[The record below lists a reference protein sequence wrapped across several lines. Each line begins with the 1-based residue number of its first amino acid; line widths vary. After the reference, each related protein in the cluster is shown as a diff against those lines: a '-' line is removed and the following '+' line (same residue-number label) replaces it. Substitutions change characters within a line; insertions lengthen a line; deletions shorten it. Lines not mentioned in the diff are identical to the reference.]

1 MNRYIF
7 TLAFI
12 YLIAIGGS
20 ELLAQF
26 PPPPPASINDILPE
40 QTDAL
45 YLDHYI
51 DGSSSPEWP
60 ADRSWLEIDYQPSNP
75 AFGIDDEITV
85 EVWVKWDED
94 KPTSGVGEPQGIVSR
109 WAEFDP
115 AGPED
120 YSTAGVSW
128 GFWQQ
133 NNASK
138 NIAWSVTDDG
148 AFSGSKNV
156 AVSGVVPKDEWVHL
170 AGVASI
176 SGGFLQSELY
186 VNGLLVGTTG
196 SVPVSNTSFWN
207 DASAEVPI
215 FVGMVNNPND
225 SSVLR
230 HFDGQ
235 IDEIRVWSTALS
247 QTTIQEWMSRG
258 ITKDHPNYDGT
269 TGDDLEMY
277 LPFSS
282 GIPSNEASANAAAV
296 NLRTFGAGVESTPA
310 STAPV
315 PFTTIVNNT
324 DILRFFSY
332 PSDNPAIETFIN
344 PSIAVKNTGMFV
356 NSDEVIQSLDVEAGA
371 ELTIRSNRSL
381 TVSSVIENSG
391 IVNIENNG
399 SLVQTG
405 NEANSVIKTGVYNV
419 EREHTAVNTARYSYW
434 SSPVVGETFRDAFPN
449 SNSSDWYT
457 LNPTVA
463 GGWQSFGGT
472 DVMES
477 GFGYTSTLDSTGPIV
492 TQVTET
498 IIFSGAE
505 IGNRVVQYSA
515 PTPFS
520 SGDYAL
526 IGNPYPSAIN
536 ADSVILNN
544 PASTGTLYFF
554 DDQDPNPNQKGTGDY
569 ATYTT
574 SGVVA
579 STYGFV
585 PTINI
590 PTAQGFVVEANTPNP
605 TFTFNNNMRISAGSF
620 TGDNDNFNKKASK
633 ERFWV
638 NLLNDS
644 TQNQILF
651 SFEDGA
657 TKNADWA
664 KDGKIYRANRFSSF
678 YSKIG
683 EQDYV
688 IQALPRFQ
696 NTQPQRIALGVDA
709 WTIGDYT
716 VTIDHFDNWPSQQ
729 DIYLLDAQSG
739 QLVDLRNGDYTFT
752 VHTAGVISNR
762 FFLMV
767 YPAAS
772 TGLGTEENEV
782 AHLGWY
788 QNGSRL
794 EVFAPEDTEIS
805 QIKLI
810 ALNGAT
816 VKETTQSLSMNV
828 SDLSKG
834 VYLLRAQTNSGAQMQ
849 EKVFIR

>member
-1 MNRYIF
+1 MKRILF
-7 TLAFI
+7 TLA
-12 YLIAIGGS
+12 LACLVALGGS
-20 ELLAQF
+20 ELSAQ
-26 PPPPPASINDILPE
+26 PAPLPA

-51 DGSSSPEWP
+51 NGFSSPEWP
-60 ADRSWLEIDYQPSNP
+60 NDRSWLEIDYQPSNP
-75 AFGIDDEITV
+75 AFGIDQEITV

-94 KPTSGVGEPQGIVSR
+94 RLTSGTISEPQGIIGR
-109 WAEFDP
+109 WNEFDP
-115 AGPED
+115 QGPDD

-128 GFWQQ
+128 AFWQQ
-133 NNASK
+133 NNFSR
-138 NIAWSVTDDG
+138 NLAWSVTTNG
-148 AFSGSKNV
+148 AFSGFFNIATNV
-156 AVSGVVPKDEWVHL
+156 LPTGLDKGDWVHL

-176 SGGFLQSELY
+176 NNGVLNSQLF
-186 VNGLLVGTTG
+186 VNGVSAGVTG
-196 SVPVSNTSFWN
+196 SIPVGPVSFWN
-207 DASAEVPI
+207 DPTAEMPI
-215 FVGMVNNPND
+215 FVGVRDEPDNSTTMT
-225 SSVLR
+225 

-235 IDEIRVWSTALS
+235 IDEIRVWSAALS
-247 QTTIQEWMSRG
+247 QSTIQEWMTRG
-258 ITKDHPNYDGT
+258 ITVDHPNYDGT
-269 TGDDLEMY
+269 TSDDLEVY
-277 LPFSS
+277 LPFTN
-282 GIPSNEASANAAAV
+282 GIPSNEASANAAPV
-296 NLRTFGAGVESTPA
+296 FLKNDGAGVASTPA

-315 PFTTIVNNT
+315 PFTTVVDST
-324 DILRFFSY
+324 DLLKFFTY
-332 PSDNPAIETFIN
+332 PNDNPDIETFIK
-344 PSIAVKNTGMFV
+344 PSISIQNKGMKL
-356 NSDEVIQSLDVEAGA
+356 NEDEEIQTLDVEAGGD
-371 ELTIRSNRSL
+371 LIIRANQIL
-381 TVSSVIENSG
+381 TVNNVIENSG
-391 IVNIENNG
+391 TINIENDG
-399 SLVQTG
+399 SLVQID
-405 NEANSVIKTGVYNV
+405 NVANAVIPSGTYNV
-419 EREHTAVNTARYSYW
+419 EREHSAVNSARYSYW
-434 SSPVVGETFRDAFPN
+434 SSPVVGETFGDAFPN
-449 SNSSDWYT
+449 SNPSDWYT
-457 LNPTVA
+457 LNPNVS

-472 DVMES
+472 DVMENGS
-477 GFGYTSTLDSTGPIV
+477 GYTSTLNASAPIA
-492 TQVTET
+492 TRVTET
-498 IIFSGAE
+498 ITFSSPE
-505 IGNRVVQYSA
+505 IPNGVVQYSP

-520 SGDYAL
+520 IGDYAL

-554 DDQDPNPNQKGTGDY
+554 DDQDPNPNVKGTGDY

-585 PTINI
+585 PTIDI
-590 PTAQGFVVEANTPNP
+590 PSAQGFVVEANVANP
-605 TFTFNNNMRISAGSF
+605 TFTFDNNMRINADAF